1 MGIQMLRFW
10 LLLLIST
17 SLWAEAKTFRFIW
30 EKDDVLIVDKYQDIR
45 THEPGGQTTS
55 REEKNRIVLK
65 VTEVDADG
73 AVMAGG
79 FDTYSR
85 SPRLVGEFRRDRDF
99 ASVFRYQKDGETI
112 VTDNY
117 VMPNLRSLPRF
128 PAAPLSAGE
137 KWSLA
142 ALETMDFGPVKVRIP
157 LNVAY
162 ELKGETDFPEDSGLS
177 GKLDEIQYT
186 YSFRKRITD
195 PSLPFVMI
203 VGHSFDRFWFD
214 TSRGTPVFDT
224 NRITYTFYMR
234 DGRVTRM
241 AYRIDSWWKKI
252 KRAREEDRKQIAQD
266 ADKQIGDTPNL
277 AIRETPEGI
286 AIDLNSILFDT
297 DSDKLS
303 PAARETLQKLASILK
318 KYPDREIRVSGHT
331 DSTGAPAHNQR
342 LSENRARSVVRSLT
356 ENGINGRQLSYKGF
370 GQTKPAA
377 PNDTAEGRAQ
387 NRRVEVLIV
396 TE

>member
-10 LLLLIST
+10 LLLLLST
-17 SLWAEAKTFRFIW
+17 SLWGEAKTFRFSW

-45 THEPGGQTTS
+45 VHEQGRTSS

-65 VTEVDADG
+65 VTQVDEAG

-99 ASVFRYQKDGETI
+99 ASSFRYQKDGETI
-112 VTDNY
+112 VSDQY

-128 PAAPLSAGE
+128 PERALSPGDT
-137 KWSLA
+137 WQLA
-142 ALETMDFGPVKVRIP
+142 ALETMDFGPVKLRIP
-157 LNVAY
+157 LDVGY
-162 ELKGETDFPEDSGLS
+162 ELKGETPLPEDSGIQA
-177 GKLDEIQYT
+177 KLDEIQYT
-186 YSFRKRITD
+186 YSFRKRVTD

-203 VGHSFDRFWFD
+203 VGHSFDRIWFD
-214 TSRGTPVFDT
+214 TAKGAPVFDT
-224 NRITYTFYMR
+224 NRLTYTFYMR
-234 DGRVTRM
+234 DGRVNRM

-252 KRAREEDRKQIAQD
+252 KQVREEEKKQIAEE
-266 ADKQIGDTPNL
+266 ADKEIGDTPNL
-277 AIRETPEGI
+277 AIRQTPEGVV
-286 AIDLNSILFDT
+286 IDLNSILFDT

-303 PAARETLQKLASILK
+303 PAAKEDLQKLAAILK

-331 DSTGAPAHNQR
+331 DSTGAALHNQR
-342 LSENRARSVVRSLT
+342 LSENRARSVVRSLV
-356 ENGINGRQLSYKGF
+356 ENGLNSRQLSYKGF
-370 GQTKPAA
+370 GATRPAA
-377 PNDTAEGRAQ
+377 PNDTAEGRAR